1 MTHTPLHT
9 AIIPSPVG
17 MLILQADADALAS
30 LRIHTGKQAPVP
42 TPPEADNLPLRHTRA
57 WLTAYF
63 AGAPLPPIPHLRPAG
78 TPFRRRVWAELHL
91 IKYGHTMTYG
101 ELAAR
106 LNNSPRAVGQ
116 AVGDNPI
123 AILVPC
129 HRVVGAGGRLTGFAY
144 GVECKAQLLR
154 LEGSLIKEE
163 RNP

>member
-1 MTHTPLHT
+1 MPHSHSPILHT
-9 AIIPSPVG
+9 AVVPSPVG
-17 MLILQADADALAS
+17 MLLLQADAEALVS
-30 LRIHTGKQAPVP
+30 LRIHTEGHAPVP
-42 TPPEADNLPLRHTRA
+42 TLPEADNGPLLQTRA

-63 AGAPLPPIPHLRPAG
+63 TGTPLPPMPHLRPTG

-91 IKYGHTMTYG
+91 IKYGHTTTYG

-106 LNNSPRAVGQ
+106 LHSSPRAVGQ

-154 LEGSLIKEE
+154 LEGRLL
-163 RNP
+163 